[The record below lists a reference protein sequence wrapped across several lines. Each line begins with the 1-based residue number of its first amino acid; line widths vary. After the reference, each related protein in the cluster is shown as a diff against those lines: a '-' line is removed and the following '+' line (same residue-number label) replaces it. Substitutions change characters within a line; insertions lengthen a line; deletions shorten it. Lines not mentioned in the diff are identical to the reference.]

1 LKLIPARRCSLLEV
15 KNVIVRYDTA
25 TILDEASLK
34 VEKGELVGLV
44 GPNGAGKTT
53 LLRAIAGL
61 INWDREVLRGTRK
74 SEVTFEGSVEFEGE
88 RIDKLSAFE
97 IAKKGVQLC
106 PQMGRPFVE
115 MTVKENL
122 FVGAYLCKDKKE
134 VNESLARVYELFP
147 RLEERKSQLAGTLS
161 GGERQMLAVG
171 RSLMRRPKL
180 MLVDEPSSGLA
191 PKIKDDLFKRVE
203 EIYHE
208 LGVTILLAEQ
218 DISFAFAL
226 SKRNYVMSRGHIIA
240 QGTAEELLKDETI
253 RKTYLG
259 M

>member
-1 LKLIPARRCSLLEV
+1 LLEV
-15 KNVIVRYDTA
+15 KNVSVRYDTA
-25 TILDEASLK
+25 TILDEASLA

-61 INWDREVLRGTRK
+61 INWDREILRGTKK
-74 SEVTFEGSVEFEGE
+74 SDVTFEGTIEFEGE
-88 RIDKLSAFE
+88 RIDGLSAFQ
-97 IAKKGVQLC
+97 IAKRGLQLC

-115 MTVKENL
+115 MSVKDNL
-122 FVGAYLCKDKKE
+122 LAGAYLCKDRKE
-134 VNESLARVYELFP
+134 VDESLARVYELFP
-147 RLEERKSQLAGTLS
+147 RLEERKKQLSGTLS

-203 EIYHE
+203 EIYKE

-226 SKRNYVMSRGHIIA
+226 SGRNYVVSRGHIIA
-240 QGTAEELLKDETI
+240 EGTAEELLKDETI

-259 M
+259 L

>member
-1 LKLIPARRCSLLEV
+1 MLEV

-25 TILDEASLK
+25 TILDEASLT
-34 VEKGELVGLV
+34 VGKGELVGLV

-61 INWDREVLRGTRK
+61 INWDREVLRGTRN
-74 SEVTFEGSVEFEGE
+74 SDVTFEGSVEFEGE
-88 RIDKLSAFE
+88 KIDKLPAFE
-97 IAKKGVQLC
+97 IAKKGLQLC

-115 MTVKENL
+115 MTVRENL
-122 FVGAYLCKDKKE
+122 LAGAYLCKDQKE
-134 VNESLARVYELFP
+134 VDESLTRVYELFP
-147 RLEERKSQLAGTLS
+147 RLKERQNQQSGTLS

-203 EIYHE
+203 DIYKE

-240 QGTAEELLKDETI
+240 QGTADELLKDETI
-253 RKTYLG
+253 RKSYLG

>member
-1 LKLIPARRCSLLEV
+1 LLEV
-15 KNVIVRYDTA
+15 KNISVRYDTA
-25 TILDEASLK
+25 TILDDTSLK

-53 LLRAIAGL
+53 ILRAIAGL

-74 SEVTFEGSVEFEGE
+74 SDVTFEGTIEFEGE
-88 RIDKLSAFE
+88 RIDKLPAFE
-97 IAKKGVQLC
+97 IAKRGLQLC

-115 MTVKENL
+115 MSVKDNL
-122 FVGAYLCKDKKE
+122 LAGAYLCKNKKE
-134 VNESLARVYELFP
+134 VDESLARVYELFP
-147 RLEERKSQLAGTLS
+147 RLEERKNQLSGTLS

-203 EIYHE
+203 EIYKE

-226 SKRNYVMSRGHIIA
+226 SGRNYVVSRGHIIA
-240 QGTAEELLKDETI
+240 EGTAEELLKDETI

-259 M
+259 L

>member
-1 LKLIPARRCSLLEV
+1 LLEAKDV
-15 KNVIVRYDTA
+15 SVRYDTA
-25 TILDEASLK
+25 TVLDGASLR

-61 INWDREVLRGTRK
+61 INYDREILRGTK
-74 SEVTFEGSVEFEGE
+74 NEDVTLEGTIEFEGE
-88 RIDKLSAFE
+88 RIDRLSAFN
-97 IAKKGVQLC
+97 IAKRGLQLC

-115 MTVKENL
+115 MSVRDNL
-122 FVGAYLCKDKKE
+122 LAGAYLCKDKKE
-134 VNESLARVYELFP
+134 IGESLARVYELFP
-147 RLEERKSQLAGTLS
+147 RLKEREKQMSGTLS

-191 PKIKDDLFKRVE
+191 PRVKDELFNRVQ
-203 EIYHE
+203 EIYQE

-218 DISFAFAL
+218 DIGFTFQL

-240 QGTAEELLKDETI
+240 EGTAEQLMKDDRI
-253 RKTYLG
+253 RETYLG

>member
-1 LKLIPARRCSLLEV
+1 LLEV
-15 KNVIVRYDTA
+15 KNVSVKYDTA
-25 TILDEASLK
+25 TILDDASLK
-34 VEKGELVGLV
+34 VENGELVGLV

-61 INWDREVLRGTRK
+61 INWDREVLRGTRN
-74 SEVTFEGSVEFEGE
+74 SDVTFEGSVEFEGE
-88 RIDKLSAFE
+88 RIDRLSSFQ
-97 IAKKGVQLC
+97 IAQKGLQLC

-115 MTVKENL
+115 MTVRENL
-122 FVGAYLCKDKKE
+122 LAGAYLCKDQKE
-134 VNESLARVYELFP
+134 VDESLTRVYELFP
-147 RLEERKSQLAGTLS
+147 RLKERQNQQSGTLS

-203 EIYHE
+203 EIYKE

-218 DISFAFAL
+218 DISFAFNL

-240 QGTAEELLKDETI
+240 QGTADELLKDETI

-259 M
+259 L

>member
-1 LKLIPARRCSLLEV
+1 LLEV
-15 KNVIVRYDTA
+15 KNVTVRYDTA
-25 TILDEASLK
+25 TILDEASLT

-53 LLRAIAGL
+53 ILRAIAGL
-61 INWDREVLRGTRK
+61 INWDKEVLRGTRK
-74 SEVTFEGSVEFEGE
+74 SDVTFEGSIEFEGE
-88 RIDKLSAFE
+88 RIDKLSAFQ
-97 IAKKGVQLC
+97 IAKKGLQLC

-122 FVGAYLCKDKKE
+122 LAGAYLCKDQKE
-134 VNESLARVYELFP
+134 VDEGLVRVYELFP
-147 RLEERKSQLAGTLS
+147 RLEERKNQLSGTLS

-180 MLVDEPSSGLA
+180 LLVDEPSSGLA

-203 EIYHE
+203 EIYKE

-218 DISFAFAL
+218 DISFAFSL
-226 SKRNYVMSRGHIIA
+226 SKRNYVVSRRHIIA
-240 QGTAEELLKDETI
+240 QGTADELLKDETI

>member
-1 LKLIPARRCSLLEV
+1 LLEV
-15 KNVIVRYDTA
+15 KNVTVRYDTA
-25 TILDEASLK
+25 TILDEASLT

-53 LLRAIAGL
+53 ILRAIAGL
-61 INWDREVLRGTRK
+61 INWDKEILRGTRK
-74 SEVTFEGSVEFEGE
+74 SDVTFEGSIEFEGE
-88 RIDKLSAFE
+88 RIDRLSAFA
-97 IAKKGVQLC
+97 IAKKGLQLC

-115 MTVKENL
+115 MTVRENL
-122 FVGAYLCKDKKE
+122 LAGAYLCKDRKE
-134 VNESLARVYELFP
+134 IDESLAKVYELFP
-147 RLEERKSQLAGTLS
+147 RLEERKNQLSGTLS

-191 PKIKDDLFKRVE
+191 PKVKDDLFKRVE
-203 EIYHE
+203 EIYKE

-218 DISFAFAL
+218 DISFAFSL
-226 SKRNYVMSRGHIIA
+226 SKRNYVVSRGHVIA

-259 M
+259 L

>member
-1 LKLIPARRCSLLEV
+1 LLEV
-15 KNVIVRYDTA
+15 KNVSVKYDTA
-25 TILDEASLK
+25 TILDDTSLN
-34 VEKGELVGLV
+34 VDQGELVGLV

-61 INWDREVLRGTRK
+61 INWDKEVLRGTKK
-74 SEVTFEGSVEFEGE
+74 SEVTFEGSIEFEGE
-88 RIDKLSAFE
+88 RINELSAFE

-115 MTVKENL
+115 MTVRENL
-122 FVGAYLCKDKKE
+122 LAGAYLCKDKKE
-134 VNESLARVYELFP
+134 VDESLARVYELFP
-147 RLEERKSQLAGTLS
+147 RLSERKNQLSGTLS

-171 RSLMRRPKL
+171 RSLMRRPRL

-203 EIYHE
+203 EIYKE

-218 DISFAFAL
+218 DISFAFNL

-240 QGTAEELLKDETI
+240 HGTADELLQDETI

>member
-1 LKLIPARRCSLLEV
+1 MLEAR
-15 KNVIVRYDTA
+15 NVTVRYDTA
-25 TILDEASLK
+25 TVLDDASLK

-61 INWDREVLRGTRK
+61 INWDKEVLRGTK
-74 SEVTFEGSVEFEGE
+74 NEDVTLEGTIEFEGE
-88 RIDKLSAFE
+88 RIDRLPAFK
-97 IAKKGVQLC
+97 IAQKGLQLC

-115 MTVKENL
+115 MSVRDNL
-122 FVGAYLCKDKKE
+122 LAGAYLCKDKKE
-134 VNESLARVYELFP
+134 ISESLNKIYELFP
-147 RLEERKSQLAGTLS
+147 RLQERQKQLAGTLS

-191 PKIKDDLFKRVE
+191 PKIKDELFKRVQ
-203 EIYHE
+203 EIYQE

-218 DISFAFAL
+218 DISFAFQL
-226 SKRNYVMSRGHIIA
+226 SKRNYVMSRGHVIA
-240 QGTAEELLKDETI
+240 EGTAEELMKDDRI
-253 RKTYLG
+253 RETYLG

>member
-1 LKLIPARRCSLLEV
+1 LLEV
-15 KNVIVRYDTA
+15 KDVIVRYDTA
-25 TILDEASLK
+25 TILDGASLT
-34 VEKGELVGLV
+34 VGKGELVGLV

-74 SEVTFEGSVEFEGE
+74 SDVTFEGTIEFEGE
-88 RIDKLSAFE
+88 RIDKLTGNQ
-97 IAKKGVQLC
+97 IAQKGLQLC

-115 MTVKENL
+115 MTVKDNL
-122 FVGAYLCKDKKE
+122 LAGAYLCKNQKE
-134 VNESLARVYELFP
+134 VDDSLARVCELFP
-147 RLEERKSQLAGTLS
+147 RLKERENQISGTLS

-203 EIYHE
+203 EIYKE

-240 QGTAEELLKDETI
+240 QGTADELLKDETI

>member
-1 LKLIPARRCSLLEV
+1 LLEV
-15 KNVIVRYDTA
+15 KNVSVRYDTA
-25 TILDEASLK
+25 TILDDTSLK

-53 LLRAIAGL
+53 ILRAIAGL

-74 SEVTFEGSVEFEGE
+74 SDVTFEGTIEFEGE
-88 RIDKLSAFE
+88 RIDRLPAFE
-97 IAKKGVQLC
+97 IAKRGLQLC

-115 MTVKENL
+115 MSVKDNL
-122 FVGAYLCKDKKE
+122 LAGAYLCKNKKE
-134 VNESLARVYELFP
+134 VDESLARVYELFP
-147 RLEERKSQLAGTLS
+147 RLEERKKQLSGTLS

-203 EIYHE
+203 EIYKE

-226 SKRNYVMSRGHIIA
+226 SGRNYVVSRGHIIA
-240 QGTAEELLKDETI
+240 EGTAEELLKDETI

-259 M
+259 L

>member
-1 LKLIPARRCSLLEV
+1 LLEV
-15 KNVIVRYDTA
+15 KDVIVRYDTA
-25 TILDEASLK
+25 TILDGASLT
-34 VEKGELVGLV
+34 VEKGELVALV

-53 LLRAIAGL
+53 ILRAIAGL
-61 INWDREVLRGTRK
+61 INWDKEVLRGTRK
-74 SEVTFEGSVEFEGE
+74 SDVTFEGSIEFEGE
-88 RIDKLSAFE
+88 RIDRLSAFQ
-97 IAKKGVQLC
+97 IAKKGLQLC

-122 FVGAYLCKDKKE
+122 LAGAYLCKNQKE
-134 VNESLARVYELFP
+134 VDESLVRVYELFP
-147 RLEERKSQLAGTLS
+147 RLKEREKQLSGTLS

-171 RSLMRRPKL
+171 RSSMRRPKL

-203 EIYHE
+203 EIYKE

-226 SKRNYVMSRGHIIA
+226 SKRNYVVSRGHIIA

-259 M
+259 L

>member
-1 LKLIPARRCSLLEV
+1 MLEV
-15 KNVIVRYDTA
+15 KDVIVRYDTA
-25 TILDEASLK
+25 TILDGASLT
-34 VEKGELVGLV
+34 VEKGELVALV

-53 LLRAIAGL
+53 ILRAVVGL
-61 INWDREVLRGTRK
+61 INWDREILRGTRK
-74 SEVTFEGSVEFEGE
+74 SDVTFEGSIEFEGE
-88 RIDKLSAFE
+88 RIDKLSAPE
-97 IAKKGVQLC
+97 IARKGIQLC

-115 MTVKENL
+115 MTVKDNL
-122 FVGAYLCKDKKE
+122 LAGAYLCKDQKE
-134 VNESLARVYELFP
+134 VGESLARVYELFP
-147 RLEERKSQLAGTLS
+147 RLEERKKQLSGTLS

-180 MLVDEPSSGLA
+180 LLVDEPSSGLA

-203 EIYHE
+203 EIYKE

-218 DISFAFAL
+218 DISFAFSL
-226 SKRNYVMSRGHIIA
+226 SKRNYVVSRGHIIA
-240 QGTAEELLKDETI
+240 EGTAEELLKDDTI

>member
-1 LKLIPARRCSLLEV
+1 MLEAKDV
-15 KNVIVRYDTA
+15 VVRYDTA
-25 TILDEASLK
+25 TVLDGASLK

-61 INWDREVLRGTRK
+61 INWDREILKGTK
-74 SEVTFEGSVEFEGE
+74 MEDVVFEGSIEFEGE
-88 RIDKLSAFE
+88 RIDKLSAPE
-97 IAKKGVQLC
+97 IARKGIQLC
-106 PQMGRPFVE
+106 PQMGRPFAE
-115 MTVKENL
+115 MTVKDNL
-122 FVGAYLCKDKKE
+122 LAGAYLCQDKKE

-147 RLEERKSQLAGTLS
+147 RLMEREKQLAGTLS

-171 RSLMRRPKL
+171 RSLMRRPKF

-191 PKIKDDLFKRVE
+191 PKIKDELFKRVE
-203 EIYHE
+203 EIYRE

-218 DISFAFAL
+218 DISFAFEL

-240 QGTAEELLKDETI
+240 HGTAEELLSDETI

-259 M
+259 L

>member
-1 LKLIPARRCSLLEV
+1 LLEV
-15 KNVIVRYDTA
+15 KNVSVKYDTA

-34 VEKGELVGLV
+34 VEQGELVGLV

-61 INWDREVLRGTRK
+61 INWDRQVLRGTRK
-74 SEVTFEGSVEFEGE
+74 SDVTFEGTVEFEGE
-88 RIDKLSAFE
+88 RIDKLTGNQ
-97 IAKKGVQLC
+97 IAQKGLQLC

-115 MTVKENL
+115 MTVKDNL
-122 FVGAYLCKDKKE
+122 LAGAYLCKNQKE
-134 VNESLARVYELFP
+134 VDESLDRVYELFP
-147 RLEERKSQLAGTLS
+147 RLKERTNQISGTLS

-203 EIYHE
+203 EIYKE

-240 QGTAEELLKDETI
+240 QGTADELLKDETI

-259 M
+259 L

>member
-1 LKLIPARRCSLLEV
+1 MLEV
-15 KNVIVRYDTA
+15 KNVVARYDTA
-25 TILDEASLK
+25 TVLDGASLM
-34 VEKGELVGLV
+34 VEEGELVGLV

-74 SEVTFEGSVEFEGE
+74 SDVTFEGSIEFEGE
-88 RIDKLSAFE
+88 RIDKLAAFE
-97 IAKKGVQLC
+97 IAKRGLQLC

-115 MTVKENL
+115 MTIRENL
-122 FVGAYLCKDKKE
+122 LAGAYLCKDKKE
-134 VNESLARVYELFP
+134 VNESLAKVYEMFP
-147 RLEERKSQLAGTLS
+147 RLKEREKQLAGTLS

-171 RSLMRRPKL
+171 RSLMRQPKL

-191 PKIKDDLFKRVE
+191 PKIKDELFKRVE

-218 DISFAFAL
+218 DISFAFDL

-240 QGTAEELLKDETI
+240 HGTAQELLGDETI

-259 M
+259 L

>member
-1 LKLIPARRCSLLEV
+1 LLEV
-15 KNVIVRYDTA
+15 KDVIVRYDTA
-25 TILDEASLK
+25 TILDGASLT
-34 VEKGELVGLV
+34 VEKGALVGLV

-61 INWDREVLRGTRK
+61 INWDREILRGTRK
-74 SEVTFEGSVEFEGE
+74 SDVIFEGSIEFEGE
-88 RIDKLSAFE
+88 RIDRLSAPE
-97 IAKKGVQLC
+97 IARRGLQLC

-115 MTVKENL
+115 MSVRDNL
-122 FVGAYLCKDKKE
+122 MAGAYLCKNKE
-134 VNESLARVYELFP
+134 EVENSLTRVYELFP
-147 RLEERKSQLAGTLS
+147 RLKEREKQLAGTLS

-240 QGTAEELLKDETI
+240 QGTAQELLKDETI

-259 M
+259 L

>member
-1 LKLIPARRCSLLEV
+1 MLEA
-15 KNVIVRYDTA
+15 KNVSVKYDTA
-25 TILDEASLK
+25 TILDEASLQI
-34 VEKGELVGLV
+34 EKGELVGLV

-61 INWDREVLRGTRK
+61 INWDREILRGTRK
-74 SEVTFEGSVEFEGE
+74 SDVTFEGTIEFEGE
-88 RIDKLSAFE
+88 RIDRLSAFE
-97 IAKKGVQLC
+97 IAERGLQLC

-115 MTVKENL
+115 MSVRDNL
-122 FVGAYLCKDKKE
+122 LAGAYLCKDRKE
-134 VNESLARVYELFP
+134 VEESLTRVYDLFP
-147 RLEERKSQLAGTLS
+147 RLAERKTQLSGTLS

-203 EIYHE
+203 EIYKE

-218 DISFAFAL
+218 DISFAFNL

-240 QGTAEELLKDETI
+240 QGTADELLKDETI

-259 M
+259 L

>member
-1 LKLIPARRCSLLEV
+1 MLEV

-25 TILDEASLK
+25 TVLDEASLA

-61 INWDREVLRGTRK
+61 INWDKEVLRGTRM
-74 SEVTFEGSVEFEGE
+74 EDITFEGSIEFDGE
-88 RIDKLSAFE
+88 RIDKLAAFE
-97 IAKKGVQLC
+97 IAKRGLQLC
-106 PQMGRPFVE
+106 PQMGRPFAE

-122 FVGAYLCKDKKE
+122 LAGAYLCRNKKE
-134 VNESLARVYELFP
+134 VDEGLTKVYELFP
-147 RLEERKSQLAGTLS
+147 RLKEREKQLSGTLS

-191 PKIKDDLFKRVE
+191 PKLKDELFKRVD
-203 EIYHE
+203 EIYQE

-240 QGTAEELLKDETI
+240 HGTADELLKDETI

-259 M
+259 L

>member
-1 LKLIPARRCSLLEV
+1 MLEAKDV
-15 KNVIVRYDTA
+15 VVRYDTA
-25 TILDEASLK
+25 TVLDGASLR

-53 LLRAIAGL
+53 LLRAIVGL
-61 INWDREVLRGTRK
+61 IKWDREVLKGTRMDD
-74 SEVTFEGSVEFEGE
+74 VTFEGTIEFEGE

-97 IAKKGVQLC
+97 IAKKGLTLC

-115 MTVKENL
+115 MSVKDNL
-122 FVGAYLCKDKKE
+122 LAGAYLCKDRKE
-134 VNESLARVYELFP
+134 IDESLAKVYQLFP
-147 RLEERKSQLAGTLS
+147 RLKEREKQLSGTLS

-171 RSLMRRPKL
+171 RSLMRRPKF

-191 PKIKDDLFKRVE
+191 PKIKDELFKRVE
-203 EIYHE
+203 EIYTE

-218 DISFAFAL
+218 DISFAFEL
-226 SKRNYVMSRGHIIA
+226 SKRNYVMSRGHVIA
-240 QGTAEELLKDETI
+240 QGTADELLADETI

-259 M
+259 L

>member
-1 LKLIPARRCSLLEV
+1 LLEV
-15 KNVIVRYDTA
+15 KNVSVKYDTA
-25 TILDEASLK
+25 TILDDTSLS
-34 VEKGELVGLV
+34 VEKGELVGLI

-53 LLRAIAGL
+53 ILRAIAGL

-74 SEVTFEGSVEFEGE
+74 SDVTFEGTIEFEGE
-88 RIDKLSAFE
+88 RIDRLPAFE
-97 IAKKGVQLC
+97 IAKRGLQLC

-115 MTVKENL
+115 MSVKDNL
-122 FVGAYLCKDKKE
+122 MAGAYLCKNRKE
-134 VNESLARVYELFP
+134 VDESLARVYELFP
-147 RLEERKSQLAGTLS
+147 RLEERKKQLSGTLS

-203 EIYHE
+203 EIYKE

-226 SKRNYVMSRGHIIA
+226 SGRNYVVSRGHIIA

-259 M
+259 L

>member
-1 LKLIPARRCSLLEV
+1 LLEV
-15 KNVIVRYDTA
+15 KNVIVKYDTA
-25 TILDEASLK
+25 TILDDASLT
-34 VEKGELVGLV
+34 VDEGEFVGLV

-53 LLRAIAGL
+53 LLRAIVGL
-61 INWDREVLRGTRK
+61 INWDREMLRGTAK
-74 SEVTFEGSVEFEGE
+74 EDVTFEGSVEFEGE

-97 IAKKGVQLC
+97 IAKRGMQLC

-115 MTVKENL
+115 LSVKDNL
-122 FVGAYLCKDKKE
+122 LAGAYLCKDKKE
-134 VNESLARVYELFP
+134 VEQSLSRVYELFP
-147 RLEERKSQLAGTLS
+147 RLKEREKQLAGTLS

-191 PKIKDDLFKRVE
+191 PKIKEDLFKRVE
-203 EIYHE
+203 KIYHE

-240 QGTAEELLKDETI
+240 HGTAEELLKDETI

>member
-1 LKLIPARRCSLLEV
+1 LLEV
-15 KNVIVRYDTA
+15 KDVIVRYDTA
-25 TILDEASLK
+25 TILDGASLT

-53 LLRAIAGL
+53 LLRAIVGL
-61 INWDREVLRGTRK
+61 INWDREMLRGTSRGSSK
-74 SEVTFEGSVEFEGE
+74 EGVTFEGSVEFEGE
-88 RIDKLSAFE
+88 RIDKLSAFQ
-97 IAKKGVQLC
+97 IAKKGIQLC

-115 MTVKENL
+115 ISVRDNL
-122 FVGAYLCKDKKE
+122 LAGAYLCKDRKE
-134 VNESLARVYELFP
+134 VQQSLTRVYDLFP
-147 RLEERKSQLAGTLS
+147 RLKEREKQLGGTLS

-226 SKRNYVMSRGHIIA
+226 SKRNYVMSRGHVIA
-240 QGTAEELLKDETI
+240 QGTAQELLKDETI

>member
-1 LKLIPARRCSLLEV
+1 LLEV
-15 KNVIVRYDTA
+15 KNVRVKYDTA
-25 TILDEASLK
+25 TILDDASLK

-53 LLRAIAGL
+53 LLRAIVGL
-61 INWDREVLRGTRK
+61 INWDREMLRGTSK
-74 SEVTFEGSVEFEGE
+74 EDVTFEGSVEFEGE

-97 IAKKGVQLC
+97 IAKKGIQLC

-122 FVGAYLCKDKKE
+122 LAGAYLCKDRKE
-134 VNESLARVYELFP
+134 VQQSLTRVYELFP
-147 RLEERKSQLAGTLS
+147 RLKEREKQLAGTLS

-203 EIYHE
+203 EIYKE

-240 QGTAEELLKDETI
+240 QGTADELLKDDTI

-259 M
+259 L